1 MRQKNIFLLV
11 SVLLTS
17 VACSSTLPSFKSYKL
32 DIQQGNVVT
41 SKMMDQVR
49 PGMTK
54 SQVRYVLGTPLIQ
67 DSFHKDRWDY
77 LYQYR
82 HEGNLT
88 QQNRVILFF
97 KDDLLANIAGDPV
110 PEGTLDPASVP
121 KSDIMLERADK
132 RTFVEKLKFW
142 NSPPPSQAE
151 LAKAELEKAATKSVE
166 AAKQAPAPKVA
177 DKVEVA
183 KAEAPA
189 SVQAEENATSSL
201 LAIPIE
207 AVAVAGIVSATD
219 PATNMD
225 SKVTAEQATS
235 QPIEEKPVEQTSI
248 QQATV
253 EQAPVVAAMTE
264 QASNEVALASQEAA
278 KNPEPVPVVI
288 AVEAPSVALPAEAA
302 ANQSAVA
309 QTDEDNQPFNPELE
323 QPILLLDKKLKQLSD
338 KPIAKINATPDLP
351 PKLILSRSLA
361 SAPEMHVPVREV
373 PVKPESKA
381 KVIMP
386 QTDNAPSV
394 FERMLEKMGF

>member
-82 HEGNLT
+82 HEGKLT

-97 KDDLLANIAGDPV
+97 KEDVLANIAGDPI

-121 KSDIMLERADK
+121 KSDIMLEKADK

-166 AAKQAPAPKVA
+166 ALKDAPATQVA
-177 DKVEVA
+177 EKVEVA
-183 KAEAPA
+183 KADVTSSA
-189 SVQAEENATSSL
+189 QAEENATSSL
-201 LAIPIE
+201 LAVPIE
-207 AVAVAGIVSATD
+207 AVAVAGLAGSTE
-219 PATNMD
+219 PSTNVE
-225 SKVTAEQATS
+225 SKVTTEQAS
-235 QPIEEKPVEQTSI
+235 PQPVLEKPVELPS
-248 QQATV
+248 A
-253 EQAPVVAAMTE
+253 EQAPVIAANTE
-264 QASNEVALASQEAA
+264 QVSSEVSPAPQEAA
-278 KNPEPVPVVI
+278 KTPEPVPEMP
-288 AVEAPSVALPAEAA
+288 AVESPVVVLPAEVA
-302 ANQSAVA
+302 ANQSAIA

-323 QPILLLDKKLKQLSD
+323 QPKLVLDKRLKQLSD

-351 PKLILSRSLA
+351 PKLILTRSLA
-361 SAPEMHVPVREV
+361 TAPDMQVPVREV
-373 PVKPESKA
+373 PIQSEPKA
-381 KVIMP
+381 NVNMP
-386 QTDNAPSV
+386 QTDSEPGV